1 MAKRSNSYW
10 EDRAKQ
16 RMAEY
21 HRDADVVVKTI
32 NAAYD
37 KAQKD
42 IQVEID
48 KIFSTFS
55 TNGELV
61 PEKAKKILNQK
72 IPNPLFNMVKKLYP
86 KIKNERIRKWLLVRI
101 NAPAYRARITRL
113 EALKESIYLRS
124 KELADVEISL
134 NESSYLKTINSAYY
148 RTMFDIQKGTG
159 YGFEFAKMSDKTIK
173 EILLN
178 RWSGEHFSDRVWGNT
193 DVLASQVTEVITAGF
208 MSGVSN
214 HKMIRELAER
224 MNVGKFAASRL
235 IRTETT
241 YMANAAEMASYEEA
255 EIEKYQFLAT
265 LDLRTSEQCRAKDLK
280 VFKVSE
286 ATPGVNMPPL
296 HPFCRSTTIAYFG
309 EEELNNIQRRARNPV
324 TGKSDL
330 VPANMNYNEWY
341 QTQIEKYGE
350 EKIALE
356 KKKHKNR
363 SSDKKQ
369 YDNFKKIL
377 GKNAPSSFEEFI
389 GMKYNSD
396 EFKMFKVYASSIK
409 TGELTPLADF
419 DLYKKI
425 SSDIDKNMVNKVT
438 ANGIKITGKSNHFIA
453 RILGSVEQKRNGVP
467 IENVLKALQEPIEID
482 PVKISSNGK
491 SQRFRSDDCIVTIN
505 PDTGLLIQVNPYK
518 NRRNRKND

>member
-1 MAKRSNSYW
+1 MDRRSNSYW

-21 HRDADVVVKTI
+21 HRDADETVRTI

-42 IQVEID
+42 IQVDID
-48 KIFSTFS
+48 KIFSTFA
-55 TNGELV
+55 TNGELG

-72 IPNPLFNMVKKLYP
+72 IPNPLFNMAKKLYP

-124 KELADVEISL
+124 KELADVELSL
-134 NESSYLKTINSAYY
+134 SQSSYLKTINSAYY

-159 YGFEFAKMSDKTIK
+159 YGFEFAQMSDKTIK

-208 MSGVSN
+208 MSGAGN
-214 HKMIRELAER
+214 RKMIQELAER

-235 IRTETT
+235 VRTETT

-265 LDLRTSEQCRAKDLK
+265 LDLRTSPQCREKDLK
-280 VFKVSE
+280 VYKVSE
-286 ATPGVNMPPL
+286 AKAGVNMPPL

-309 EEELNNIQRRARNPV
+309 DEELSNIQRRARNPV
-324 TGKSDL
+324 TGKNEL
-330 VPANMNYNEWY
+330 VPANMNYEQWY
-341 QTQIEKYGE
+341 
-350 EKIALE
+350 
-356 KKKHKNR
+356 
-363 SSDKKQ
+363 
-369 YDNFKKIL
+369 
-377 GKNAPSSFEEFI
+377 
-389 GMKYNSD
+389 
-396 EFKMFKVYASSIK
+396 
-409 TGELTPLADF
+409 
-419 DLYKKI
+419 
-425 SSDIDKNMVNKVT
+425 NK
-438 ANGIKITGKSNHFIA
+438 
-453 RILGSVEQKRNGVP
+453 
-467 IENVLKALQEPIEID
+467 NVLKPKQ
-482 PVKISSNGK
+482 
-491 SQRFRSDDCIVTIN
+491 
-505 PDTGLLIQVNPYK
+505 
-518 NRRNRKND
+518 